1 MTTEPQT
8 DSSVDA
14 LYVDAINIGGTLKEK
29 RLTLQLD
36 EEDIAKALKIPLDQV
51 RALEANQFTYFRS
64 MTFARGFL
72 KSYCRVL
79 GIDATA
85 ILTTFDAERKSPEA
99 TLKPVDKVN
108 KQTNLGDPI
117 VILVSVVI
125 VAVLIFLVF
134 WWPFQ
139 TTKSSEANLLS
150 EQVNEADV
158 PEVDDNML
166 ALEDDDVTL
175 TVEPN
180 TQDQTFEDDVA
191 DNDLSASNT
200 SLDLLDNGDV
210 VTGLSAETMAILEEA
225 GVNPS
230 EVVRATSNAIPEPAA
245 IPVEPIQPTYSDDI
259 VIAFDADC
267 WTEIR
272 DGSGRILFSGVKT
285 AGNQLTLTGT
295 APYRVVLG
303 YTDGVTSLIYKGEE
317 FDFSSFTRN
326 GLARFELK

>member
-8 DSSVDA
+8 DSSIDA
-14 LYVDAINIGGTLKEK
+14 LYTDAINIGDTLKEK

-51 RALEANQFTYFRS
+51 RALEANQFNYFRS
-64 MTFARGFL
+64 ITFARGFL

-79 GIDATA
+79 SIDSNP
-85 ILTTFDAERKSPEA
+85 ILEAFDAEQKTPET

-117 VILVSVVI
+117 VILISVVI
-125 VAVLIFLVF
+125 VAVLVFLVF

-139 TTKSSEANLLS
+139 TTKSSESGLAS
-150 EQVNEADV
+150 EQINEAVEPQMDT
-158 PEVDDNML
+158 DDL
-166 ALEDDDVTL
+166 ALEGEDLTL
-175 TVEPN
+175 LTESNAAVESQGSE
-180 TQDQTFEDDVA
+180 TLDS
-191 DNDLSASNT
+191 DLLAPSKPLS
-200 SLDLLDNGDV
+200 LLDNGDV

-230 EVVRATSNAIPEPAA
+230 EVVRATAKVAPEPT
-245 IPVEPIQPTYSDDI
+245 PMEPTPPSYSEDI
-259 VIAFDADC
+259 VIAFEADC

-272 DGSGRILFSGVKT
+272 DASGRILFSGVKT
-285 AGNQLTLTGT
+285 AGNELTLTGK

-303 YTDGVTSLIYKGEE
+303 YTDGVTSVIYKGEE